1 MPFNFLAQLLVGI
14 VLSVI
19 SFIMT
24 PRPKT
29 SKPAEVKDLESPTAE
44 AGRPQPVIFGTV
56 PIDSANVLW
65 FGQKSAKKVSVSGG
79 GKKG

>member
-1 MPFNFLAQLLVGI
+1 MVLIQLLGAI
-14 VLSVI
+14 ALSVI
-19 SFIMT
+19 SLLMT

-44 AGRPQPVIFGTV
+44 AGRPQPVIFGTI

-65 FGQKSAKKVSVSGG
+65 FGQKSAKKVSVTGG